1 MERDLFLRKYRI
13 EQEDFDAAGVSW
25 EELTAIA
32 DHYATIEGKL
42 REIGKDF
49 VDKYLYDIEKAGIHS
64 YRYRTKAPGHLLEK
78 IIRKK
83 KEQPEKFAQLGV
95 DNYWKYVTDLIGIR
109 VFFLYRE
116 DWRHFHEYITSAF
129 ENAPE
134 QYVKDR
140 ERDFDNDETHCY
152 IAERPKVYRRNG
164 DSRIYEA
171 VDAAGGFTENAARES
186 INLASK
192 VSDGMQI
199 TIYNKEEAASLPAG
213 GTSAGKNSG
222 QDQMSGSS
230 SLVNL
235 NTATKEELMTLK
247 GIGESKAED
256 IIRYREKSGGFKKI
270 EDIMKISGIKE
281 AGFQK
286 IKDSIT
292 V

>member
-1 MERDLFLRKYRI
+1 MKDHKKKILTAAAFLI
-13 EQEDFDAAGVSW
+13 AAGLVFGLTGSR
-25 EELTAIA
+25 ESARELDDTGAIVMNS
-32 DHYATIEGKL
+32 GGN
-42 REIGKDF
+42 RE
-49 VDKYLYDIEKAGIHS
+49 
-64 YRYRTKAPGHLLEK
+64 PG
-78 IIRKK
+78 
-83 KEQPEKFAQLGV
+83 EQA
-95 DNYWKYVTDLIGIR
+95 
-109 VFFLYRE
+109 E
-116 DWRHFHEYITSAF
+116 D
-129 ENAPE
+129 ENISAPE
-134 QYVKDR
+134 NNTPEDRRDVGNSEKSGIYV
-140 ERDFDNDETHCY
+140 Y
-152 IAERPKVYRRNG
+152 ICGEVINPGVYELSG

-222 QDQMSGSS
+222 QDQISGSS

>member
-1 MERDLFLRKYRI
+1 MKEDKKKILTAAAFLI
-13 EQEDFDAAGVSW
+13 AAGLVFGMTRSRSGIQKLDESGAVVMSGSLDADGNISW
-25 EELTAIA
+25 EKNGSAKSDGLPQGDSGSSTEKQELQEPFRDENGSVQGESTVETQE
-32 DHYATIEGKL
+32 YVENS
-42 REIGKDF
+42 
-49 VDKYLYDIEKAGIHS
+49 EKSGVYVYICGEVAN
-64 YRYRTKAPGHLLEK
+64 PG
-78 IIRKK
+78 
-83 KEQPEKFAQLGV
+83 
-95 DNYWKYVTDLIGIR
+95 
-109 VFFLYRE
+109 
-116 DWRHFHEYITSAF
+116 
-129 ENAPE
+129 
-134 QYVKDR
+134 
-140 ERDFDNDETHCY
+140 
-152 IAERPKVYRRNG
+152 VYELSE

-256 IIRYREKSGGFKKI
+256 IIRYREKSGGFKTI

>member
-1 MERDLFLRKYRI
+1 MKEDKKKISQTILTAAAFLI
-13 EQEDFDAAGVSW
+13 AAGLVFGMTRSRSGIQKLDESGAVVMSGSLDADGNISW
-25 EELTAIA
+25 EKNGSAKSDGLPQGDSGSSTEKQEIQEPFRDENGSVQGESTVETQEYVENSEKSGVYVYICGEVINPGVYEL
-32 DHYATIEGKL
+32 
-42 REIGKDF
+42 
-49 VDKYLYDIEKAGIHS
+49 S
-64 YRYRTKAPGHLLEK
+64 
-78 IIRKK
+78 
-83 KEQPEKFAQLGV
+83 
-95 DNYWKYVTDLIGIR
+95 
-109 VFFLYRE
+109 
-116 DWRHFHEYITSAF
+116 
-129 ENAPE
+129 
-134 QYVKDR
+134 
-140 ERDFDNDETHCY
+140 
-152 IAERPKVYRRNG
+152 G

-186 INLASK
+186 VNLASK

-213 GTSAGKNSG
+213 SGSAVGNTGQGGTSGSG
-222 QDQMSGSS
+222 
-230 SLVNL
+230 LVNL

-247 GIGESKAED
+247 GIGEAKAED

>member
-1 MERDLFLRKYRI
+1 MKEDNKKILTAAAFLI
-13 EQEDFDAAGVSW
+13 AAGLVFGMTRSRSGIQKLDESGAVVMSGSLDADGNISW
-25 EELTAIA
+25 EKNGSAKSDGLPQGDSGSSTEKQELQEPFRDENGSVQGESTVETQE
-32 DHYATIEGKL
+32 YVENS
-42 REIGKDF
+42 
-49 VDKYLYDIEKAGIHS
+49 EKSGVYVYICGEVAN
-64 YRYRTKAPGHLLEK
+64 PG
-78 IIRKK
+78 
-83 KEQPEKFAQLGV
+83 
-95 DNYWKYVTDLIGIR
+95 
-109 VFFLYRE
+109 
-116 DWRHFHEYITSAF
+116 
-129 ENAPE
+129 
-134 QYVKDR
+134 
-140 ERDFDNDETHCY
+140 
-152 IAERPKVYRRNG
+152 VYELSE

>member
-1 MERDLFLRKYRI
+1 MKDNKKKILAAAAFLI
-13 EQEDFDAAGVSW
+13 AAGLVFGMSKK
-25 EELTAIA
+25 ENGIRELDDSGAVVMSGSMQELMGS
-32 DHYATIEGKL
+32 EGKRDAEKNTKL
-42 REIGKDF
+42 STDSSIPDGEKNPQTESESGVGESREAGNETGTGKSPSETQ
-49 VDKYLYDIEKAGIHS
+49 VE
-64 YRYRTKAPGHLLEK
+64 
-78 IIRKK
+78 
-83 KEQPEKFAQLGV
+83 V
-95 DNYWKYVTDLIGIR
+95 DNSKATGIYV
-109 VFFLYRE
+109 
-116 DWRHFHEYITSAF
+116 YICGEVA
-129 ENAPE
+129 NPG
-134 QYVKDR
+134 
-140 ERDFDNDETHCY
+140 
-152 IAERPKVYRRNG
+152 VYELSE

-222 QDQMSGSS
+222 QEQMSGSS